1 MRYKD
6 NKFSNYQE
14 KQRNGEVGGYWF
26 DQQRS
31 DRQVRRETESR
42 LSIFYQRY
50 LLKKVEKVWW
60 VNLSTDYKQ
69 QIETSYYNQETM
81 LNHEDRM
88 NIWSNFEWFD
98 TWEEWFDH
106 IAIEYKPDMVKYRE
120 AKLKK
125 LGI

>member
-6 NKFSNYQE
+6 NKFLNYQD

-31 DRQVRRETESR
+31 DRQVRRETENR

-50 LLKKVEKVWW
+50 LLKKVEKEWW
-60 VNLSTDYKQ
+60 VNLSTDDKK
-69 QIETSYYNQETM
+69 QIETSYYNQENM
-81 LNHEDRM
+81 LQEEDRM
-88 NIWSNFEWFD
+88 NMWSNFEWFD
-98 TWEEWFDH
+98 TWKEWFDH

>member
-6 NKFSNYQE
+6 NKFLNYQE

-31 DRQVRRETESR
+31 DRQVRRETENR

-50 LLKKVEKVWW
+50 LLKKVEKEWW

-88 NIWSNFEWFD
+88 NMWSNFEWFD

>member
-6 NKFSNYQE
+6 NKFLNYQD
-14 KQRNGEVGGYWF
+14 KQRNGEVGGYWY

-31 DRQVRRETESR
+31 DRQVRRETENR

-50 LLKKVEKVWW
+50 LLKRVEKDWW
-60 VNLSTDYKQ
+60 VNLSTNDKK

-81 LNHEDRM
+81 LQEEDRM
-88 NIWSNFEWFD
+88 NMWSNFEWFD
-98 TWEEWFDH
+98 TWKEWFES

>member
-6 NKFSNYQE
+6 NKFLNYQD
-14 KQRNGEVGGYWF
+14 KQRNGEIGGYWSE
-26 DQQRS
+26 RS
-31 DRQVRRETESR
+31 DRQMRREIENR
-42 LSIFYQRY
+42 LSLFYQQN
-50 LLKKVEKVWW
+50 LLNKVEKEWW
-60 VNLSTDYKQ
+60 VNLSTDDKQ
-69 QIETSYYNQETM
+69 QIETSYYSQESM

-88 NIWSNFEWFD
+88 NMWSNFEWFD

>member
-6 NKFSNYQE
+6 NKFLNYQE

-31 DRQVRRETESR
+31 DRQVRRETENR

-50 LLKKVEKVWW
+50 LLKKVEKEWW
-60 VNLSTDYKQ
+60 VNLSTDDKQ
-69 QIETSYYNQETM
+69 QIETSYYSQESM

-88 NIWSNFEWFD
+88 NMWSNFEWFD

>member
-6 NKFSNYQE
+6 NKFLNYQD
-14 KQRNGEVGGYWF
+14 KQRNGEVGVYWY

-31 DRQVRRETESR
+31 DRKVRRETESR

-50 LLKKVEKVWW
+50 LLKKVEKEWW
-60 VNLSTDYKQ
+60 VNLSINDKQ
-69 QIETSYYNQETM
+69 QIETSYYNQENM
-81 LNHEDRM
+81 LQEEDRM
-88 NIWSNFEWFD
+88 NMWSNFECFD
-98 TWEEWFDH
+98 TWEEWFEN

>member
-6 NKFSNYQE
+6 NKFLNYQD

-31 DRQVRRETESR
+31 DRQVRRETENR

-50 LLKKVEKVWW
+50 LLKKVEKEWW
-60 VNLSTDYKQ
+60 VNLSIDDKK
-69 QIETSYYNQETM
+69 QIETSYYSQESM

-88 NIWSNFEWFD
+88 NMWSNFEWFD